1 MITHYQFFS
10 SILKEN
16 LNIPNR
22 WYYTNNTF
30 PASSLNIYYDEYI
43 EKFYNKVNQKKI
55 EVIYLAKSNSAE
67 FKNISFSD
75 LLKNNC
81 FSVKK
86 HNEMLESNKNQEM

>member
-1 MITHYQFFS
+1 MLITHYQFFS

-43 EKFYNKVNQKKI
+43 EKFYNKVNQKK
-55 EVIYLAKSNSAE
+55 LR
-67 FKNISFSD
+67 
-75 LLKNNC
+75 
-81 FSVKK
+81 
-86 HNEMLESNKNQEM
+86 